1 VTTDLTT
8 QPAQPLTRRQLRDNE
23 RARVVPIPAP
33 SVAVQAEIPAPAQT
47 ASPAQSTA
55 PQAYDPRTF
64 APLVRN
70 DQFVGNEQFVGND
83 QSSPVTPAPM
93 VPAAPAVQPSSSDF
107 GEFDQVRSRRPS
119 RSAVAAAGAVTRPPA
134 RIESPKAAR
143 GWRRRVASKIFSTAA
158 LLFAGAL
165 LVGSSVPANAFFFG
179 GTPQPTADG
188 YAIMAV
194 GEQQLAVSP
203 EDVLAGDIDRNTY
216 KVTSAAEMLAAKYG
230 NVSNNFEVTKGA
242 IRWPF
247 PYSVTTSDG
256 FGPRA
261 APCGG
266 CSTFHN
272 GLDFL
277 PGAGT
282 PIYAVADGVV
292 SFHAM
297 DGTLGNKVVIDH
309 VIKGQVVQSV
319 YAHMAGDSSALQ
331 VGDTIKVGDFVG
343 LVGSTGLATAPHL
356 HLEIHLNGVPVNP
369 FSWLTANA
377 K

>member
-1 VTTDLTT
+1 VTTDVTT
-8 QPAQPLTRRQLRDNE
+8 DPAQPLTRRQLRDNE

-33 SVAVQAEIPAPAQT
+33 NVAA
-47 ASPAQSTA
+47 AQSTA

-64 APLVRN
+64 APLV
-70 DQFVGNEQFVGND
+70 GHD
-83 QSSPVTPAPM
+83 QSSFVTPAP
-93 VPAAPAVQPSSSDF
+93 VTPTPVAPARIDPAVPPTPSDF

-119 RSAVAAAGAVTRPPA
+119 RSALAATSAVTRPPV
-134 RIESPKAAR
+134 RSESPKSPKAAR

-188 YAIMAV
+188 YALMAV

-309 VIKGQVVQSV
+309 VIKGQAVQSV
-319 YAHMAGDSSALQ
+319 YAHMAVDSSALQ
-331 VGDTIKVGDFVG
+331 VGDRIKVGDFVG

-356 HLEIHLNGVPVNP
+356 HLEIHLAGVPVNP

>member
-1 VTTDLTT
+1 MTTDITT
-8 QPAQPLTRRQLRDNE
+8 EPAQPLTRRQLRESE
-23 RARVVPIPAP
+23 RGRVVPIPAP
-33 SVAVQAEIPAPAQT
+33 SVAVQAAALQPTVPPAVVA
-47 ASPAQSTA
+47 
-55 PQAYDPRTF
+55 
-64 APLVRN
+64 L
-70 DQFVGNEQFVGND
+70 
-83 QSSPVTPAPM
+83 
-93 VPAAPAVQPSSSDF
+93 PAAPRVPSDF
-107 GEFDQVRSRRPS
+107 GEFDHVRSRRPS
-119 RSAVAAAGAVTRPPA
+119 RSAPGASSTVARPPA
-134 RIESPKAAR
+134 RTEVPKATR
-143 GWRRRVASKIFSTAA
+143 GWRSRLASKIFSTAA

-165 LVGSSVPANAFFFG
+165 LVGSSVPANAFFNG
-179 GTPQPTADG
+179 VTDSEQG
-188 YAIMAV
+188 YTMLAT

-203 EDVLAGDIDRNTY
+203 EDVLADGIDRNNY
-216 KVTSAAEMLAAKYG
+216 KVTSAAEMLSAKYG

-319 YAHMAGDSSALQ
+319 YAHMAADSSALQ

-356 HLEIHLNGVPVNP
+356 HLEIHLAGVPVNP